1 MDLRALNV
9 KNPGG
14 VPCLPRNHFPRASTP
29 MGGMMVFDIN
39 VLGRRRRPSSACGDR
54 VDSCRSLLV
63 RALAKKNT
71 SNSPSPGNDDHS
83 TPEADGLKG
92 GNSSDSDKSNQPDR
106 QKPHLNED
114 WREFRAKLF
123 AWEQAEKS
131 ESGVHDEG
139 ANHGPKPLGTKW
151 AHPVPVPET
160 GCILVA
166 TEKLDGVPTFERTV
180 VLLLRAGTRRPQ
192 EGPFGVVINRPLHK
206 KIKDMNPTNH
216 DLATYFANCHL
227 HFGGPLHKKIKDMNP
242 ANYDLATYF
251 ANCHLH
257 FDGPLEANIFLLK
270 KSSVGKPLCP
280 KCPAFEDVVPGLS
293 FGAINS
299 LEEAAAMVR
308 KGQLKPQDFRFFMGY
323 AGWQFDQLKEE
334 IESNYWYVAAC
345 SLDLICGNSSSS
357 SSGSWE
363 EILQLM
369 GGHYSELSRKP
380 KQDM

>member
-1 MDLRALNV
+1 
-9 KNPGG
+9 
-14 VPCLPRNHFPRASTP
+14 
-29 MGGMMVFDIN
+29 MVFPPSKELLFSSSELE
-39 VLGRRRRPSSACGDR
+39 LGAHRRAR
-54 VDSCRSLLV
+54 
-63 RALAKKNT
+63 
-71 SNSPSPGNDDHS
+71 
-83 TPEADGLKG
+83 
-92 GNSSDSDKSNQPDR
+92 
-106 QKPHLNED
+106 
-114 WREFRAKLF
+114 
-123 AWEQAEKS
+123 
-131 ESGVHDEG
+131 
-139 ANHGPKPLGTKW
+139 
-151 AHPVPVPET
+151 
-160 GCILVA
+160 
-166 TEKLDGVPTFERTV
+166 
-180 VLLLRAGTRRPQ
+180 
-192 EGPFGVVINRPLHK
+192 GVVINRPLHK

-242 ANYDLATYF
+242 TNYDLATYF

-345 SLDLICGNSSSS
+345 SLDLIG
-357 SSGSWE
+357 WE
-363 EILQLM
+363 FLKLFFRFL
-369 GGHYSELSRKP
+369 GGDLAANGRSLL
-380 KQDM
+380 